1 MIKKA
6 AKKAAKKAVSTGAH
20 LAVKAGMKAGELA
33 TRGLKHR
40 HVQKHR
46 AAKVLSKVREKI

>member
-6 AKKAAKKAVSTGAH
+6 AKKTAKKVAVTGAH
-20 LAVKAGMKAGELA
+20 LAVKAGMKTGELV
-33 TRGLKHR
+33 TKGIKRR

-46 AAKVLSKVREKI
+46 AARVLGKIREKV